1 MQISDKSICRLLL
14 EHNSHGM
21 ELMFQYYYRPLVLW
35 ADTYLNDIAA
45 AEDLVQDFFL
55 SFWENRSY
63 ERITSNNLRG
73 YIFVSIKN
81 RALKLL
87 EKRDPLR
94 DAITLLPLGLEDYQ
108 PDDITEEMLQAI
120 EAEIK
125 KLPPRMREVLTSVYI
140 DGLSYRETSEKLN
153 ISIST
158 VKTLLVNALKRL
170 REKFSNYLQTFC

>member
-1 MQISDKSICRLLL
+1 MQISDKAICRLLL
-14 EHNSHGM
+14 EHNSNGM
-21 ELMFQYYYRPLVLW
+21 ELMFKCYYRPLVLW

-45 AEDLVQDFFL
+45 SEDLVQDFFL
-55 SFWENRSY
+55 SFWENSIY
-63 ERITSNNLRG
+63 ERITSSNFRG
-73 YIFVSIKN
+73 YIFVSVKN

-108 PDDITEEMLQAI
+108 PDNITEEMLQAI
-120 EAEIK
+120 EAEIRN
-125 KLPPRMREVLTSVYI
+125 LPPRMREVLTSVYI
-140 DGLSYRETSEKLN
+140 EGLSYRETSEKLK

-170 REKFSNYLQTFC
+170 REKFYNYIKTFC

>member
-1 MQISDKSICRLLL
+1 M
-14 EHNSHGM
+14 
-21 ELMFQYYYRPLVLW
+21 
-35 ADTYLNDIAA
+35 
-45 AEDLVQDFFL
+45 
-55 SFWENRSY
+55 
-63 ERITSNNLRG
+63 
-73 YIFVSIKN
+73 
-81 RALKLL
+81 
-87 EKRDPLR
+87 R

>member
-1 MQISDKSICRLLL
+1 M
-14 EHNSHGM
+14 
-21 ELMFQYYYRPLVLW
+21 
-35 ADTYLNDIAA
+35 
-45 AEDLVQDFFL
+45 
-55 SFWENRSY
+55 
-63 ERITSNNLRG
+63 
-73 YIFVSIKN
+73 
-81 RALKLL
+81 
-87 EKRDPLR
+87 R

-140 DGLSYRETSEKLN
+140 DGLSYRETSKKLN

>member
-1 MQISDKSICRLLL
+1 MQTSDKFILRLLL
-14 EHNSHGM
+14 EHNSYGM
-21 ELMFQYYYRPLVLW
+21 ELMFQYYYRSLVLW
-35 ADTYLNDIAA
+35 ADTYLNDIPA

-73 YIFVSIKN
+73 YIFASVKN
-81 RALKLL
+81 HALKLL

-94 DAITLLPLGLEDYQ
+94 EATTLPSLELEDYK
-108 PDDITEEMLQAI
+108 PDDITEEVLQTI

-125 KLPPRMREVLTSVYI
+125 KLPLRMREVLTSVYI
-140 DGLSYRETSEKLN
+140 EGLSYRETSEKLN

-158 VKTLLVNALKRL
+158 VKTLLVNTLKRL
-170 REKFSNYLQTFC
+170 REKFSNYI